1 MKMLTDKS
9 QHGYFIFLSIYPCA
23 DSGTVAPM
31 HFVQSE
37 QMLSTSESLSL
48 QAILTRLLE
57 ARPQSLV
64 FPSREALYIYSF
76 SVATI
81 KTP

>member
-9 QHGYFIFLSIYPCA
+9 QHGYFILLSIYPCA
-23 DSGTVAPM
+23 DSGTVAHM

-37 QMLSTSESLSL
+37 QMLSTSESLSR